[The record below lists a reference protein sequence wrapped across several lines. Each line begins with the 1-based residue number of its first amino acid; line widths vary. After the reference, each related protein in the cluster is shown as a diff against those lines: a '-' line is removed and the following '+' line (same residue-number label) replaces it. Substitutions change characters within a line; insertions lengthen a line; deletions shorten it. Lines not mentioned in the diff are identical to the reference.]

1 METTN
6 RHLGKTAE
14 ELNGI
19 KKIHKFCQDK
29 FDENKDN

>member
-6 RHLGKTAE
+6 RHLDKTSE

-19 KKIHKFCQDK
+19 KEIHKFCQDK
-29 FDENKDN
+29 FEEDRDN